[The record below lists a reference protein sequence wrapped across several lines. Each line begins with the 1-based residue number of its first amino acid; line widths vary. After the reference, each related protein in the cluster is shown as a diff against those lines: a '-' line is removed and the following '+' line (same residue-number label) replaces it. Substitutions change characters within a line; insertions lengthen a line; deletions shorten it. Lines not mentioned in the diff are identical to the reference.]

1 MRFFLGDAH
10 VHTHVVAKVTNSSWF
25 SQDFLSFHIGSLFS
39 QSSPSLATQMVGYL
53 SSGHPD
59 H

>member
-10 VHTHVVAKVTNSSWF
+10 VHSHAVTKVTNSSQF
-25 SQDFLSFHIGSLFS
+25 SQGFLSFHIGSLLS
-39 QSSPSLATQMVGYL
+39 QSSQSLATQMVGYL